1 MKRTVTKEISMQQL
15 SVYMAEYFE
24 ITLEQLLSKSR
35 KKEIVSARH
44 HLWWYANYYGE
55 YNGSST
61 LIYREYIR
69 LGGSPTTSH
78 ATVLHGIKSINN
90 VLDYSSKANTIIKQL
105 NQLAGVESRNYVT
118 LHFFLH
124 KNKGTIVP
132 LSYKGAGNILW
143 KHDGVELKGNRLY
156 LKGDIKINGD
166 DWAPVDDVL
175 YEYEGLICTGADAER
190 IYIES

>member
-35 KKEIVSARH
+35 KREMVSARH

-90 VLDYSSKANTIIKQL
+90 VLVTML
-105 NQLAGVESRNYVT
+105 NNLFSLILYFIYYMLEYVK
-118 LHFFLH
+118 L
-124 KNKGTIVP
+124 
-132 LSYKGAGNILW
+132 
-143 KHDGVELKGNRLY
+143 
-156 LKGDIKINGD
+156 
-166 DWAPVDDVL
+166 
-175 YEYEGLICTGADAER
+175 LI
-190 IYIES
+190 